1 MPDSDAEYK
10 IQKADGAASDWYLT
24 SDSERRN
31 KNSGYVHVH
40 PSSGDAREE
49 LWGIEKTQFKKQD
62 CYKIK
67 SLHGKRK
74 KYDPC

>member
-1 MPDSDAEYK
+1 MPVSDAEYK
-10 IQKADGAASDWYLT
+10 IQKADGPASGWYLT

-40 PSSGDAREE
+40 PSSGNDKEE
-49 LWGIEKTQFKKQD
+49 LWGIEKTTYRKEV

-67 SLHGKRK
+67 SLHGKH
-74 KYDPC
+74 